1 MKKQD
6 TLFQTYLD
14 EIQELIES
22 KNYPAALKKI
32 KEVKENIFWTMKQND
47 VLDQLDSLVTKLYT
61 KKVNNEIIEKMSKDD
76 VLNEILSK
84 NKINLSLF
92 DILIN
97 RFGDQID
104 EKDIELYIN
113 EWLNNKKI
121 SNIDKYYILT
131 GLKSLEKLSNS
142 ILSVYNSNQK
152 RHLEINLKDWNEDFH
167 QIEYYKN
174 TYKQIEEYF
183 FKNPSFAKFAESVIE
198 TISMWHFGT
207 KTDYKIDELAQNIIA
222 YIEFL
227 TQNKEIKN
235 VDFFKWIESIL
246 RKQEI

>member
-6 TLFQTYLD
+6 ALFQTYLD

-32 KEVKENIFWTMKQND
+32 KEVKENVFWTMKQND
-47 VLDQLDSLVTKLYT
+47 VLDQLDSLVTKIYT
-61 KKVNNEIIEKMSKDD
+61 KKVNKEIIEKMSKDD

-104 EKDIELYIN
+104 EKDIELYIK

-152 RHLEINLKDWNEDFH
+152 RNLEINLKDWNEDFH
-167 QIEYYKN
+167 QIE
-174 TYKQIEEYF
+174 
-183 FKNPSFAKFAESVIE
+183 
-198 TISMWHFGT
+198 
-207 KTDYKIDELAQNIIA
+207 
-222 YIEFL
+222 
-227 TQNKEIKN
+227 
-235 VDFFKWIESIL
+235 
-246 RKQEI
+246 